1 MEIIISVTERILA
14 ASQTIWS
21 GTERSLSVT
30 ERIVAV
36 TAMIICGMEKT
47 VSPTDFIPDAMEI
60 IFVKSS
66 GIADETEIITDEASI
81 NRSGLEMI
89 EAISRS
95 IDGLLCAVAFMTRLY
110 GTPCSIPN
118 GMSVC
123 LFFNGLSERG
133 LCKRSLLGDC
143 RFWATG
149 FINCLKKFE
158 QLVLHCSAVED
169 WKPLPLRG
177 RIPSLAIK
185 KESCRTVR

>member
-47 VSPTDFIPDAMEI
+47 ASPTDFIPDAMEI
-60 IFVKSS
+60 ISMKSS

-95 IDGLLCAVAFMTRLY
+95 IDGLLCAVAFT
-110 GTPCSIPN
+110 
-118 GMSVC
+118 
-123 LFFNGLSERG
+123 
-133 LCKRSLLGDC
+133 
-143 RFWATG
+143 
-149 FINCLKKFE
+149 
-158 QLVLHCSAVED
+158 SADMAPRV
-169 WKPLPLRG
+169 
-177 RIPSLAIK
+177 PSLTGWAFAC
-185 KESCRTVR
+185 SSTV